1 MTITWDVAAPAAQ
14 ENDPRT
20 EAGINALESVR
31 SIDWRNLT
39 HDEVNTLGR
48 SVNLL
53 ADDPRYMWRIFRFY
67 SRMLHAG
74 KTYEALGLLREGN
87 VRFRLR
93 ESWLD
98 VNCTEIS
105 EPEVYQRISGEDGYE
120 TYMAYSA
127 ALKKELDKVA
137 CYEFVI
143 SGEAPEGSRDYAL
156 VTALLSE
163 YVPGANW

>member
-14 ENDPRT
+14 ETDPRA
-20 EAGINALESVR
+20 EAGIKALDNVR
-31 SIDWRNLT
+31 SIDWRSLT
-39 HDEVNTLGR
+39 HDDVNALGR

-105 EPEVYQRISGEDGYE
+105 EPEVYRNISGEDGYD
-120 TYMAYSA
+120 TYMAYSD
-127 ALKKELDKVA
+127 ALKDELNKVE
-137 CYEFVI
+137 CYGFVVA
-143 SGEAPEGSRDYAL
+143 GEAPEGSRDYAL
-156 VTALLSE
+156 VSAMLSE